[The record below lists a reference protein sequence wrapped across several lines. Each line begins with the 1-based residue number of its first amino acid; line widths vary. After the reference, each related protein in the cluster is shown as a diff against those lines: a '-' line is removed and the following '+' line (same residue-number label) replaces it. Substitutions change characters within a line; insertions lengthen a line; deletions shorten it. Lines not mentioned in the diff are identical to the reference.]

1 MVPNA
6 CAHLVSARLV
16 WSGIGAFRYVE
27 NLAQIRFDS
36 MMVDIKA
43 AQTKWE
49 TRALAVQAAMD
60 AAVLSSSSS
69 SSGSSSSSQRDRGAV
84 RKAGGEVV
92 DLSAY
97 VKHANGASGQR
108 KAKGLCCCRSIVGCS
123 CV

>member
-69 SSGSSSSSQRDRGAV
+69 SGSSGSSSSSQRDRGAV

-108 KAKGLCCCRSIVGCS
+108 KARGFAAVDR
-123 CV
+123 

>member
-69 SSGSSSSSQRDRGAV
+69 SGSSSSSQRDRGAV

-97 VKHANGASGQR
+97 VKHANGASSQR
-108 KAKGLCCCRSIVGCS
+108 KARGFAVVDR
-123 CV
+123 